1 MSEETVITTLFVK
14 HDVADFA
21 TWKRAYDDFAGERTS
36 MGVTRAAVYQ
46 TAGSPNEV
54 TAAHDFATIEAAQAF
69 AGSEELKS
77 AMQSAGVQ
85 GSPTMWFATAL

>member
-1 MSEETVITTLFVK
+1 MHEETIIATLFSRM
-14 HDVADFA
+14 DVADFA
-21 TWKRAYDDFAGERTS
+21 NWKRVYDGGEGMRKS
-36 MGVTRAAVYQ
+36 AGVTRAAVYQ

-85 GSPTMWFATAL
+85 GAPTMWFATAL